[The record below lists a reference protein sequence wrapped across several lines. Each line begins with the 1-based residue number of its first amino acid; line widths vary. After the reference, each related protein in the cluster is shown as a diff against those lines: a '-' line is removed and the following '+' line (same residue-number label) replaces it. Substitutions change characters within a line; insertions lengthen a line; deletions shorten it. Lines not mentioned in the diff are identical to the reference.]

1 MAKNTPFKVYNLE
14 RRGRLH
20 ALPTPPAKIIR
31 HRMDRQV
38 WARALSEA
46 PSTGN
51 AAVKGGRGRKRKG
64 RKAGKVKPPKSA
76 ADVVRCRSQE
86 ALCLHCGRYS
96 DDPDCGPKCYT
107 AFRATNFL
115 PSSSIEIRGPGEM
128 GYGAFAA
135 PGVRI
140 SKGQWLDEYIGELLP
155 ISSPDT
161 PSTDPTSL
169 YRLWIPGTAIID
181 AERAGNWTRFI
192 NSSCRPNVKVW
203 GESVGKKQVVLFQAI
218 REIGPEEEIT
228 FQYGA
233 KYFLEAGLECRC
245 GVVEGGHLPG
255 GDGKKKKKTMEK
267 RAEGEIGRRS

>member
-1 MAKNTPFKVYNLE
+1 MAKETPFKAYNLE

-20 ALPTPPAKIIR
+20 SLPTPPAKITR

-38 WARALSEA
+38 WARAISEA

-51 AAVKGGRGRKRKG
+51 AAVKGGRGRKRKS
-64 RKAGKVKPPKSA
+64 RKVGKVKPPKSA
-76 ADVVRCRSQE
+76 ADV
-86 ALCLHCGRYS
+86 
-96 DDPDCGPKCYT
+96 CGPKCYT
-107 AFRATNFL
+107 AFRTTNFL

-128 GYGAFAA
+128 GYGAFTA

-155 ISSPDT
+155 LPSPDT
-161 PSTDPTSL
+161 PSTGPPSL

-245 GVVEGGHLPG
+245 RVVEGGHLPG
-255 GDGKKKKKTMEK
+255 GENRKKKKTVQM
-267 RAEGEIGRRS
+267 RVEGEIGRGS

>member
-1 MAKNTPFKVYNLE
+1 MAKDTPFKAYNLE

-20 ALPTPPAKIIR
+20 TLPTPPAKITR

-38 WARALSEA
+38 WARAISEA
-46 PSTGN
+46 SSTGDGGM
-51 AAVKGGRGRKRKG
+51 KGGRGKKRKG
-64 RKAGKVKPPKSA
+64 RKAGKGKPPKSA

-96 DDPDCGPKCYT
+96 DDPACSPKCYT
-107 AFRATNFL
+107 AFRTTNFL
-115 PSSSIEIRGPGEM
+115 SSSSIDIRGPGET
-128 GYGAFAA
+128 GYGAFTA
-135 PGVRI
+135 PGVHI

-155 ISSPDT
+155 LPSPDT
-161 PSTDPTSL
+161 ASTNPSISL

-181 AERAGNWTRFI
+181 ASRAGNWTRFI
-192 NSSCRPNVKVW
+192 NSSCRPNVRVW

-233 KYFLEAGLECRC
+233 KYFLEAGLE
-245 GVVEGGHLPG
+245 
-255 GDGKKKKKTMEK
+255 
-267 RAEGEIGRRS
+267 